1 MPVQTVQE
9 WTTADRKNRRHGDPN
24 SCVREQ
30 MSSTNRT
37 RDRAKTS
44 NHDSCISINTFLPY
58 RSKTE
63 SQQAQT
69 LTRGTQNFRFGVK
82 SGG

>member
-1 MPVQTVQE
+1 MPVQRVQE
-9 WTTADRKNRRHGDPN
+9 WSTAEKTTRHGDPN

-30 MSSTNRT
+30 RSSTNRT

-44 NHDSCISINTFLPY
+44 NHDSCISINKILPY

-69 LTRGTQNFRFGVK
+69 LTRGTPNFRFGVK
-82 SGG
+82 FGR